1 MVNPFLA
8 AARRNAKSQQ
18 RNYAAGAQFSRLN
31 SEWIRASSSIDQEA
45 RSDLRILR
53 GRARTLVRD
62 NEHARAVVRILAT
75 NIIGAHGIRPIP
87 MNEGADGE
95 LAKKANAAIVR
106 AWRTW
111 CHAEHASTDT
121 RHAFAELERQIVKG
135 IVTDGEA
142 IVRIWDG
149 FDNPFGFA
157 LEIIDPDLLD
167 EQFNR
172 GPDQFGNEIRMGV
185 EVDRYHRPVAYH
197 LYTRHPAEPGFR
209 NNDRVCVPASEIRH
223 LFVPLR
229 PGQTRGISWFA
240 CVLLNA
246 KMLAGYTEA
255 ELVAARSAAAKMGF
269 FETALDAGESFQM
282 PVDGEMLTMD
292 GSPGLATQ
300 LPPGMTFKEWDPKHP
315 STAFDTFVSAILR
328 AQAVGLGVSYMT
340 LTGDLAK
347 TSFSSAKVGLM
358 PERDMFEEMQVWIA
372 EHLHRAVYRAWLPIA
387 MLTPFLS
394 LPSFDPARWMEVR
407 FQGRRWPWIDG
418 LKEIE
423 AAGKELALGI
433 NSRQNICRSLG
444 RDFETMLEEQAHEYK
459 LAKLYD
465 VDISGATVTAKED
478 GLANDE
484 EDSADEEESDTAP
497 PQKVAN
503 EKPARALR
511 RISA

>member
-1 MVNPFLA
+1 MANALRVA
-8 AARRNAKSQQ
+8 AARAVQAVNRQ

-31 SEWIRASSSIDQEA
+31 SEWVRASSSVDQEV
-45 RSDLRILR
+45 RSDIRILR

-62 NEHARAVVRILAT
+62 NEHARGVVRILAT

-87 MNEGADGE
+87 MNVGADGA
-95 LAKKANAAIVR
+95 LSKKANTSIVR
-106 AWRTW
+106 AWRLW
-111 CHAEHASTDT
+111 SHAENASTDT
-121 RHAFAELERQIVKG
+121 RHSFAEVERQIVKG

-149 FDNPFGFA
+149 FDNEFGFA
-157 LEIIDPDLLD
+157 LEIVDPDLLD

-172 GPDQFGNEIRMGV
+172 GADQFGNEIRMGV
-185 EVDRYHRPVAYH
+185 ELDRYHRPIAYH
-197 LYTRHPAEPGFR
+197 LWRRHPAEPGFQ
-209 NNDRVCVPASEIRH
+209 NNDRVRVPAAEIRH

-269 FETALDAGESFQM
+269 FVTKGEEGDSFQM
-282 PVDGEMLTMD
+282 PADGEMLTMD

-300 LPPGMTFKEWDPKHP
+300 LPPGMEFQEWDPKHP

-358 PERDMFEEMQVWIA
+358 PERDEFETLQVWLA
-372 EHLHRAVYRAWLPIA
+372 EHLHRPVYRAWLPFA
-387 MLTPFLS
+387 LLTPFLS
-394 LPSFDPARWMEVR
+394 LPSFAASRWMEVR

-423 AAGKELALGI
+423 AAGKEIGLGV

-444 RDFETMLEEQAHEYK
+444 RDFETILEELAHENK
-459 LAKLYD
+459 LAKEYEVD
-465 VDISGATVTAKED
+465 VTGATVTVKEAEL
-478 GLANDE
+478 GNDE
-484 EDSADEEESDTAP
+484 EEDDETDAAGSSTSDTGA
-497 PQKVAN
+497 
-503 EKPARALR
+503 KPARALR

>member
-1 MVNPFLA
+1 MANALRVA
-8 AARRNAKSQQ
+8 AARAQISAGRQ

-31 SEWIRASSSIDQEA
+31 TEWIRSSSSIDQEA

-87 MNEGADGE
+87 MNEGANGE
-95 LAKKANAAIVR
+95 LAKKANAAIMR
-106 AWRTW
+106 AWRLW
-111 CHAEHASTDT
+111 SHAEHASTDT
-121 RHAFAELERQIVKG
+121 RHAFAEVERQIVKG

-149 FDNPFGFA
+149 FDNAFGFA

-172 GPDQFGNEIRMGV
+172 GPDQFGNEIRMGI
-185 EVDRYHRPVAYH
+185 EIDKYHRPVAYH
-197 LYTRHPAEPGFR
+197 LWRHHPSEPGYR
-209 NNDRVCVPASEIRH
+209 YNDRLRVPAAEIRH

-282 PVDGEMLTMD
+282 PADGEMLTMD

-358 PERDMFEEMQVWIA
+358 PERDEFETLQVWLA
-372 EHLHRAVYRAWLPIA
+372 EHLHRPIYRAWLPFA
-387 MLTPFLS
+387 LLTPFLS
-394 LPSFDPARWMEVR
+394 LPSYDASRWMEVR

-418 LKEIE
+418 LKEID
-423 AAGKELALGI
+423 AAGKEIGLGV
-433 NSRQNICRSLG
+433 NSRQNVCRSLG
-444 RDFETMLEEQAHEYK
+444 RDFETILEELAHENK
-459 LAKLYD
+459 LAKEYE
-465 VDISGATVTAKED
+465 VDITGATVTVKED
-478 GLANDE
+478 ALGNDSEE
-484 EDSADEEESDTAP
+484 EDDPGTPESATSDDGA
-497 PQKVAN
+497 
-503 EKPARALR
+503 KPARALR
-511 RISA
+511 RMSA